1 MASRGAYGKGYQRG
15 FDAGK
20 FKGRQTAGNA
30 IVVGLISSVVTAF
43 VGFIVGKR
51 KK

>member
-1 MASRGAYGKGYQRG
+1 MTSRGSYGKGYQRG

-20 FKGRQTAGNA
+20 AQAPKSGGEVLAAIICSAITAAFGFWL
-30 IVVGLISSVVTAF
+30 GGVT
-43 VGFIVGKR
+43 

>member
-1 MASRGAYGKGYQRG
+1 MASRGSYGKGYQRG

-20 FKGRQTAGNA
+20 TASTTHKGGSILATLICSAITA
-30 IVVGLISSVVTAF
+30 AF
-43 VGFIVGKR
+43 GFWLGGT